1 MELQLHTSPIE
12 PGLTVIEAGAG
23 TGKTYSISHLV
34 PRLLLEGALPDLA
47 KLLLVTFT
55 KDAARELSE
64 RVRRVLTRLA
74 APPEPDEAATARDV
88 AALRVL
94 LDPARN
100 PAAPAARARLDR
112 ALLDLDLLSV
122 STIHAF
128 CQRTLQQEGSLC
140 GLPVLPEVVTDDAAY
155 LEPIVRKRWIE
166 TLSAD
171 ATLAAL
177 STAQSWDLAATLD
190 FIDTLRR
197 CRRVRSEPAVASYA
211 QLRGR
216 LDELCTAL
224 AAADDQRALLAH
236 LEKVTA
242 WNKGATFASVSAE
255 LVPLFSPAP
264 ATLAFWQALGEIR
277 MLPDRIA
284 KRRTGDKT
292 LAAEL
297 PAQPWFAAACELHA
311 LTGRLQ
317 WAWQHSLADH
327 ALPELE
333 AALAVR
339 RLITQDGLIGAL
351 YRALHRRGRE
361 GEAQSAR
368 LAGRLAERYHVAL
381 IDESQDTDP
390 RQFAIFRRIFLE
402 ASPPRRLLL
411 VGDPKQAIY
420 GFRGADLSTYFA
432 ARAQAGARYT
442 LTRTHRAPAPLV
454 GAINALFG
462 REGAFHHP
470 GMEFERAV
478 SALDYDRQLLCEGRP
493 CSRLEAWIVPESE
506 ERDYASKTRRVAAL
520 SARVATVIVDLLRQ
534 GELRTTPHDGGAP
547 TTRRVTPRD
556 FAVLVATN
564 DQAQAMAE
572 ALQARAVPAVV
583 NSGSDVFASDEAREL
598 HVLLQGILEPR
609 RVSRLRAALATR
621 LIGLDALAIATLDM
635 SPAGGGAAP
644 AILWLDRFARWHE
657 TWFTRGLAAL
667 LTTLEAPDVAITRR
681 LAFVPLT
688 GERRATNHRH
698 LTDLLLEAARE
709 EAPLP
714 AELVRWL
721 GQQIVRAGDR
731 SQAEERQLQLSSDR
745 AAVQVVTMHKAK
757 GLEYPLV
764 FCPYLADS
772 LRKPEGFAQV
782 PARPDTAGA
791 VEADTDTLVNLD
803 LLDDVARKER
813 HAQLVAAQL
822 EERLRLAYVA
832 LTRAQVC
839 AWFCSYRVAS
849 QADFGS
855 PLDWLLRPAAELAA
869 HPVWSPEWVAAA
881 RAGGAARHE
890 AALAELGARP
900 AGDAEAGDAL
910 ITYRPPP
917 VSSDERYR
925 SVVVYSPPAAE
936 APALL
941 AALPVP
947 FVPPSWRITSF
958 STLTRERHAHG
969 APAFAPGSPF
979 EPTAASA
986 AAVSGSGGIGADAP
1000 LFLASPA
1007 GAAVGTAIHD
1017 WIETWDFSPPD
1028 AAGLARHVAAA
1039 RLPAPRQDQPSWG
1052 PALAGLF
1059 DALRLIRLPGC
1070 GEAPLHEL
1078 CPEPHGSE
1086 WHFHLPLAGA
1096 LSVAE
1101 LARCFAA
1108 HAAPAHR
1115 AYAPLLAALSEESFR
1130 GLLQGFIDRL
1140 VRHGPAWGVVDWK
1153 TNRLGAA
1160 LSDYDEDDL
1169 LRCAMESHYLLQ
1181 THLYLVALRRYLRGI
1196 GLADAPLAG
1205 AWLVFL
1211 RAIAPGETR
1220 GVLHVLP
1227 PEEMLDALD
1236 RLFASALL
1244 PAALE

>member
-1 MELQLHTSPIE
+1 MELKLHTSPIE

-74 APPEPDEAATARDV
+74 GPPEPDEAATARDV
-88 AALRVL
+88 AALRGL
-94 LDPARN
+94 LDPAQN

-166 TLSAD
+166 ALSAD

-177 STAQSWDLAATLD
+177 ATAQDWDLAAALG

-197 CRRVRSEPAVASYA
+197 CHRARSEPAVAPYA
-211 QLRGR
+211 QLRAR
-216 LDELCTAL
+216 LDELCAAL
-224 AAADDQRALLAH
+224 AADDDRRAVLAH
-236 LEKVTA
+236 LEKVA
-242 WNKGATFASVSAE
+242 GWNKGASLASVSAA
-255 LVPLFSPAP
+255 LAPLLAQEP
-264 ATLAFWQALGEIR
+264 ATLAFWQALEELCL
-277 MLPDRIA
+277 LPGRIS
-284 KRRTGDKT
+284 KRRAADKA
-292 LAAEL
+292 LVAAL
-297 PAQPWFAAACELHA
+297 PAFPWFAAASELHA

-317 WAWQHSLADH
+317 WAWQHALADH

-333 AALAVR
+333 AGLAMR

-402 ASPPRRLLL
+402 ASPSRRLLL

-432 ARAQAGARYT
+432 ARAEAGARYT

-454 GAINALFG
+454 GAINTLFG
-462 REGAFHHP
+462 RERAFHHP
-470 GMEFERAV
+470 GMEFARAE
-478 SALDYDRQLLCEGRP
+478 SALAHDRQLLREGMP
-493 CSRLEAWIVPESE
+493 CPRLEAWVVPEDE
-506 ERDYASKTRRVAAL
+506 ERDYSSRNRRIAAL
-520 SARVATVIVDLLRQ
+520 SAHVATAIVDLLHH
-534 GELRTTPHDGGAP
+534 GELRTTPGDGGAP
-547 TTRRVTPRD
+547 STVRVTPRD

-564 DQAQAMAE
+564 DQAHAMAE

-583 NSGSDVFASDEAREL
+583 NSGADVFASDEAREL
-598 HVLLQGILEPR
+598 HVLLQGILDPR
-609 RVSRLRAALATR
+609 RIARLRAALATR
-621 LIGLDALAIATLDM
+621 LLGLDALAIATLDTP
-635 SPAGGGAAP
+635 PAGDGEAP
-644 AILWLDRFARWHE
+644 AVLWLDRFTRWHE

-667 LTTLEAPDVAITRR
+667 LSALEAPDIAVTRR

-772 LRKPEGFAQV
+772 LRKPEGFAQIAAQ
-782 PARPDTAGA
+782 PEAAGA
-791 VEADTDTLVNLD
+791 AAPVADTLVNLD
-803 LLDDVARKER
+803 LLDEDTREER
-813 HAQLVAAQL
+813 RRQLVAVQL

-849 QADFGS
+849 QSDLGS
-855 PLDWLLRPAAELAA
+855 PLDWLLRPIVELAT
-869 HPVWSPEWVAAA
+869 HPAWSPEWVELV
-881 RAGGAARHE
+881 RAGGTARHE
-890 AALAELGARP
+890 AALVELGARP
-900 AGDAEAGDAL
+900 ADGAGADAPPIG
-910 ITYRPPP
+910 YRPPP
-917 VSSDERYR
+917 APGDERY
-925 SVVVYSPPAAE
+925 SPVAADAPSPAE
-936 APALL
+936 APASL
-941 AALPVP
+941 AALPAP

-958 STLTRERHAHG
+958 STLTREKHAHG
-969 APAFAPGSPF
+969 VPVSF
-979 EPTAASA
+979 EPSVGAALPGATSGA
-986 AAVSGSGGIGADAP
+986 AAL
-1000 LFLASPA
+1000 LFLASPG
-1007 GAAVGTAIHD
+1007 GASVGTAIHD
-1017 WIETWDFSPPD
+1017 WIEAWDFSPPD
-1028 AAGLARHVAAA
+1028 PAALARHIAVA
-1039 RLPAPRQDQPSWG
+1039 RLPAPRQDQAAWG
-1052 PALAGLF
+1052 PALTGLF
-1059 DALRLIRLPGC
+1059 EALRLVRLPGC
-1070 GEAPLHEL
+1070 GDAPLHEL

-1086 WHFHLPLAGA
+1086 WHFHLPLVGA
-1096 LSVAE
+1096 LSAAE

-1140 VRHGPAWGVVDWK
+1140 VRQGSAWGVIDWK

-1196 GLADAPLAG
+1196 SLADAPLAG
-1205 AWLVFL
+1205 AWLVFV

-1220 GVLHVLP
+1220 GVLHIRP
-1227 PEEMLDALD
+1227 PGEMLDALD